1 MSEKKGGAAP
11 KASTLRWTILRRAL
25 LPRSHITDK
34 HNSEIGIERV
44 SRKTSHGFSLIPS
57 CLIENRN
64 DTSSSS
70 SLIDSK
76 EAACFCYTLPVPNAP
91 KLFLFQRFSSFDVLG
106 DFEICNRYDID
117 NTGLVCPWPSEE
129 VLAYYCLSH
138 AEMFRSKTV
147 IELGSGYGL
156 AGLVVAMATEASEV
170 VISDGNPQVVDYIQH
185 NIDANSG
192 AFGPSKVKSL
202 MLHWNKE
209 EISDISNK
217 FDIVVASDCTFF
229 TEFHKGLV
237 QTLVNL
243 LKSEG
248 PSTAIFFSPK
258 RGDTFDK
265 FVAEVKEIGLHYSID
280 EIYDTEIWRQH
291 QDFVRGDD
299 SWPNYDKDHCYP
311 YLIKITR

>member
-117 NTGLVCPWPSEE
+117 NTGLV
-129 VLAYYCLSH
+129 
-138 AEMFRSKTV
+138 
-147 IELGSGYGL
+147 
-156 AGLVVAMATEASEV
+156 
-170 VISDGNPQVVDYIQH
+170 YIQH

-311 YLIKITR
+311 FSDPFGWYNAPREERKGRSRGRLLACLEFATFALPDLLK